1 MYGRKNEIRNS
12 WIDLFTLFGTKSRL
26 SELNKSKT
34 VSDGLSQYLRDPA
47 AGVKS
52 RKYSVPDLLIEHWE
66 PSKKNQ
72 IFKNV
77 KLRREGGSRKDKL
90 F

>member
-1 MYGRKNEIRNS
+1 MK
-12 WIDLFTLFGTKSRL
+12 FGIHRLIFLLSRP

-52 RKYSVPDLLIEHWE
+52 RKYSVPDSLLIEHWR

-77 KLRREGGSRKDKL
+77 KLEGGRI
-90 F
+90 